1 MQSQFLALAAIFSTF
16 SLLKNSHHLPFV
28 PLSFCGTTDAT
39 AGYPKSYHPFYDS
52 DIVKAYR

>member
-28 PLSFCGTTDAT
+28 PLSFRGTTDAT
-39 AGYPKSYHPFYDS
+39 AGYPKSYHPLF
-52 DIVKAYR
+52 VFFE